1 MEMAEAMETF
11 WTDSAQWWDNHESK
25 ATFAGFAAY
34 NVNLNVIVIIHLLWL
49 SVHFLTYK
57 NDPRNQA
64 IKNQKLGAGNNP
76 CPIQPFKN
84 YILTY
89 PTFDT
94 NIYDFVITIQ
104 KKIVSLLVNKDALI
118 WYSDATCFQLQGVK
132 LMVADK

>member
-104 KKIVSLLVNKDALI
+104 KISI
-118 WYSDATCFQLQGVK
+118 SFIGE
-132 LMVADK
+132 